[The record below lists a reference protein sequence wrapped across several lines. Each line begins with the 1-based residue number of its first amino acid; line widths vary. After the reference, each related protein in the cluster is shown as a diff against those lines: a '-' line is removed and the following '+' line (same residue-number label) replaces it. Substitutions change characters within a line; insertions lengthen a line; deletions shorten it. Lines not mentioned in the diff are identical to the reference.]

1 METLGDAPVVVQEWR
16 DGESLRE
23 LLDTGA
29 RIPPEMAGR
38 IVADA
43 AEAVHHSHG
52 RAIVEGRPFAHGA
65 LRAERVL
72 VGIDG
77 GVLVSGFGRAAEGD
91 GPVPGPAED
100 VRALAAL
107 LLQCL
112 AGESPSAAGLPGV
125 PDRLAEV
132 ASRAAETGEA
142 YEDAGRFRE
151 ALEAAVPL
159 AGPERVKAWADGVL
173 PSDAG
178 TRGRRRRSLESALSA
193 AAEPEATPDP
203 APASRPVPSTE
214 EVSEDS
220 IVASL
225 TPLPGTAV
233 AVRRGEPGTQDAD
246 DLIVGEATGPMPVPG
261 ATSRRRSR
269 TISSSARRRAHPSR
283 AGRER
288 DARDRLP
295 SPCAPAIGR
304 LGSGWCGGVRRAGDR
319 LRGRPLP
326 GALRPTRRA
335 RARQGRGRGRAPA
348 PRPWR
353 VADLADGHVEVER
366 LPGQRV
372 VQVDDDLV
380 AAAPRGRRRG
390 PISPLGPTA
399 ESSSP
404 TFSSTSG
411 GKAFR
416 STCWRPAGF
425 RSP

>member
-1 METLGDAPVVVQEWR
+1 M
-16 DGESLRE
+16 
-23 LLDTGA
+23 GA
-29 RIPPEMAGR
+29 
-38 IVADA
+38 
-43 AEAVHHSHG
+43 
-52 RAIVEGRPFAHGA
+52 
-65 LRAERVL
+65 RAERVL

-173 PSDAG
+173 PSDVG

-193 AAEPEATPDP
+193 AAEAEATP
-203 APASRPVPSTE
+203 ATASAAASRPAPSTE

-233 AVRRGEPGTQDAD
+233 AVRRGEPGTHDAD
-246 DLIVGEATGPMPVPG
+246 DLIVGEATGPMPVPRRDESTTVSDDLIIG
-261 ATSRRRSR
+261 EATGPSLSRR
-269 TISSSARRRAHPSR
+269 
-283 AGRER
+283 
-288 DARDRLP
+288 
-295 SPCAPAIGR
+295 
-304 LGSGWCGGVRRAGDR
+304 
-319 LRGRPLP
+319 P
-326 GALRPTRRA
+326 GEKTPEIAFPR
-335 RARQGRGRGRAPA
+335 PA
-348 PRPWR
+348 PPPA
-353 VADLADGHVEVER
+353 VAWG
-366 LPGQRV
+366 V
-372 VQVDDDLV
+372 VGAVACVALV
-380 AAAPRGRRRG
+380 AGFAVGLYLGR
-390 PISPLGPTA
+390 
-399 ESSSP
+399 
-404 TFSSTSG
+404 
-411 GKAFR
+411 
-416 STCWRPAGF
+416 
-425 RSP
+425 